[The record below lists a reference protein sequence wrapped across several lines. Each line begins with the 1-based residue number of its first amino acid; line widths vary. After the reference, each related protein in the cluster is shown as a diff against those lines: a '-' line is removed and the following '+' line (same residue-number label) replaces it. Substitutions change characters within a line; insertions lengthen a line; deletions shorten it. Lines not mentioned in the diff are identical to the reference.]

1 MQMFIKSRTLTSE
14 NYFRGG
20 GSGLLAK
27 SSPTLATPWTVGY
40 YQAPLSMRLPRQ
52 RY

>member
-1 MQMFIKSRTLTSE
+1 MKTRRKHINICQSMMQMFIESRTLTSE

-27 SSPTLATPWTVGY
+27 SCPTLATP
-40 YQAPLSMRLPRQ
+40 
-52 RY
+52 